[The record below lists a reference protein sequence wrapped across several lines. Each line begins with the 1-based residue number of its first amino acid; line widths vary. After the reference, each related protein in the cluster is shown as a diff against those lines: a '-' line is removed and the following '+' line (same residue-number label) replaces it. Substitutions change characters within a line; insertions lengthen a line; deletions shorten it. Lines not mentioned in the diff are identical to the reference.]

1 MTTPAPYG
9 AASGPVA
16 PRTNVLAIVSL
27 VVSIVGFTIIGI
39 VLGFVALSQIKR
51 TGESGRGLALAGIV
65 IGFIELIIGIILVIV
80 VIAVAAS
87 STTVTT
93 Y

>member
-1 MTTPAPYG
+1 MTSPAPYG
-9 AASGPVA
+9 ASTGPVA

-39 VLGFVALSQIKR
+39 ILGFVALSQIKR
-51 TGESGRGLALAGIV
+51 TGESGRGLALAGII
-65 IGFIELIIGIILVIV
+65 IGFVELVLGIILFV
-80 VIAVAAS
+80 VIIAIAANS
-87 STTVTT
+87 ATVTT

>member
-1 MTTPAPYG
+1 MTSPAPYG
-9 AASGPVA
+9 ATAGPVA

-39 VLGFVALSQIKR
+39 ILGFVALSQIKR
-51 TGESGRGLALAGIV
+51 TGEGGRGLALAGII
-65 IGFIELIIGIILVIV
+65 IGFVELVLGIVLFIVI
-80 VIAVAAS
+80 IAVAANS
-87 STTVTT
+87 ATVTT